1 MKKIAF
7 VIILLGANQVFAQQ
21 DKSMSMWSQ
30 SPMMY
35 NAGSVATGEE
45 DYSFFTNFR
54 YQWFTVGEKPMRTNI
69 LNASFKIPDGFLGS
83 NNFGIGINAIND
95 QTGDIGLTTT
105 AVSIPI
111 NYTMSL
117 DRRNKLSVGISPGFY
132 QQGYDASSMTWE
144 NQWTGGGFNTGI
156 NNEPSLNA
164 DASYATIDISTGV
177 FYQHTLRNKTLLYGG
192 IGLNHLSKQKINFSF
207 LGDRIYMQ
215 TVAHFGA
222 NIFTRKRDLRIQP
235 QMMYFRTGPSSNLI
249 GGISLEH
256 VLKEGSTI
264 TSINKTVTVNYGFY
278 YRHKDALV
286 TTFGFKI
293 KGFRMGV
300 SFDANLSYFNQATNS
315 LGAFEIYLKTLHLYK
330 TSNKREKIL

>member
-117 DRRNKLSVGISPGFY
+117 DRRNKLSVG
-132 QQGYDASSMTWE
+132 
-144 NQWTGGGFNTGI
+144 
-156 NNEPSLNA
+156 
-164 DASYATIDISTGV
+164 
-177 FYQHTLRNKTLLYGG
+177 
-192 IGLNHLSKQKINFSF
+192 
-207 LGDRIYMQ
+207 
-215 TVAHFGA
+215 
-222 NIFTRKRDLRIQP
+222 
-235 QMMYFRTGPSSNLI
+235 
-249 GGISLEH
+249 
-256 VLKEGSTI
+256 
-264 TSINKTVTVNYGFY
+264 
-278 YRHKDALV
+278 
-286 TTFGFKI
+286 
-293 KGFRMGV
+293 
-300 SFDANLSYFNQATNS
+300 
-315 LGAFEIYLKTLHLYK
+315 
-330 TSNKREKIL
+330 